1 MSDNPPTPE
10 EAPKTEETPPIPYV
24 DIQKQG
30 AAESSETD
38 DMDTAT
44 ASYSCTSS
52 ITDIPF
58 RSSTDE
64 GTDGGTS
71 DDVDVDQSML
81 SDTDDDDSERD
92 LFRSR
97 PAILDIRQ
105 WAEPDSDQFKVR
117 GKNYIKD
124 HKKIRAGESMFKLI
138 TVDLVECEHPIMS
151 GLCSKEDERVQLA
164 LKRGDLPPFVVAIN
178 IIVPGPPFYHLVMYY
193 KVDDMD
199 AINGKAGT
207 PFSQLANKFFFGES
221 DKFRDETFKLIPKI
235 VDGNFVVRKAV
246 GSTPAIMGNKLKQYY
261 VRTDRF
267 FELILDVG
275 SSPVASNVVKIAKG
289 FAKTLIVDMAF
300 VLEGKSE
307 ELLPEKVF
315 GSCRLMNVRFKN
327 LRKVESGPQ

>member
-1 MSDNPPTPE
+1 MSDNPPTAEEQPRTE
-10 EAPKTEETPPIPYV
+10 EAPPIPYV
-24 DIQKQG
+24 DIKKG
-30 AAESSETD
+30 DADTD
-38 DMDTAT
+38 DTETAT
-44 ASYSCTSS
+44 GSYSCASS
-52 ITDIPF
+52 ITADMF
-58 RSSTDE
+58 RISTDE
-64 GTDGGTS
+64 GTLDGGDEPMDS
-71 DDVDVDQSML
+71 SMMQ
-81 SDTDDDDSERD
+81 SDTDDDDSDRD

-97 PAILDIRQ
+97 PATLDIRQ

-138 TVDLVECEHPIMS
+138 TVDLVECDHPIMS
-151 GLCSKEDERVQLA
+151 GLCSRKNERVQLA
-164 LKRGDLPPFVVAIN
+164 LRRGDLPPYVVAIN
-178 IIVPGPPFYHLVMYY
+178 IIVPGPPYYHLVMYY

-207 PFSQLANKFFFGES
+207 PFSELANKFFFGED
-221 DKFRDETFKLIPKI
+221 DKFRDETFKLIPRI

-246 GSTPAIMGNKLKQYY
+246 GSTPAIMGTKLKQYY

-275 SSPVASNVVKIAKG
+275 SSAVASNVVKIAKG

-300 VLEGKSE
+300 VLEGKFE

-315 GSCRLMNVRFKN
+315 GSCRLMNIRFKN
-327 LRKVESGPQ
+327 LRKVESGSQ